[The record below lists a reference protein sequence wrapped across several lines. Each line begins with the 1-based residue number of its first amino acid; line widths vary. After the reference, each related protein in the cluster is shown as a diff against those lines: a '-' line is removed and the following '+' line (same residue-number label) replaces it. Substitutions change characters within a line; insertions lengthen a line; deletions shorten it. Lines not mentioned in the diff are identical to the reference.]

1 MEDFKFIALMGD
13 KSANFTITTSSE
25 NLRAFADYLIDKARE
40 ELAARQAEEAI
51 EKENAET
58 FLSRKETCEYLG
70 VCEATLWKWAKPERR
85 YLMPVRVGN
94 KVRYRKSDL
103 DRIKFGNTPTAQ

>member
-1 MEDFKFIALMGD
+1 MGD
-13 KSANFTITTSSE
+13 KSANFTISTSSE
-25 NLRAFADYLIDKARE
+25 NLRAFADYLIGKARE
-40 ELAARQAEEAI
+40 ELAAHQAEEAI

-70 VCEATLWKWAKPERR
+70 VCEATLWKWAKPDRR
-85 YLMPVRVGN
+85 YLMPVRVGS

-103 DRIKFGNTPTAQ
+103 DRIKFGNNPTVQ